1 MLAKI
6 HSYGLNGIHG
16 FRVLIETDVN
26 NGLPGYETVGL
37 PDAAVKESKERI
49 KSAVKNS
56 GFQFPPLR
64 ITVNLAPAD
73 VKKEGAFYDLP
84 ISLGILAATGQI
96 PCEKLPDDTIFIGEL
111 GLDGGVRHIH
121 GILPVLISARDGGC
135 KRIVIPEDNRNEAS
149 FIGGIE
155 IVAVRSLREAAEFIS
170 GITAPPRV
178 PFQSFEIAAAPET
191 SDDLKYVKGQSA
203 ARRALEIA
211 AAGGHNI
218 LLIGPPGG
226 GKTMLAKCLPGILPD
241 MTFEEALET
250 TKIHSVAGCLDAET
264 GIVST
269 RPFRVPHHT
278 ATLIALT
285 GGGPKAKPG
294 EISLAHNGVLFLDEM
309 PEYSRH
315 ALETLRQPLEDGVI
329 TVARSARVVTYP
341 AGFLLAASMN
351 PCPCGHYGSPNNR
364 CRCGPAEIRRYA
376 GKLSGPLMDRIDLH
390 VEVDDV
396 ELSELA
402 KTGEAESSAA
412 VKKRVNACREL
423 QLKRLKS
430 KDVYCNAKM
439 TSAQISEHCR
449 LSADCSELMAAAFS
463 KLGLSARAYNRILK
477 VSRTI
482 ADLDGAADLAI
493 PHLAEAIQYR
503 TLDRK
508 YWL

>member
-6 HSYGLNGIHG
+6 ESYGLSGIKG
-16 FRVLIETDVN
+16 FNVRIEVDIN

-49 KSAVKNS
+49 RSAVRNG

-73 VKKEGAFYDLP
+73 IKKEGAFYDLP
-84 ISLGILAATGQI
+84 ISLGVLAATGQL
-96 PCEKLPDDTIFIGEL
+96 PCERLDDTIFIGEL
-111 GLDGGVRHIH
+111 GLDGSVRHVN
-121 GILPVLISARDGGC
+121 GILPMLISARDDGA
-135 KRIVIPEDNRNEAS
+135 KRIVIPYDNRNEAG

-155 IVAVRSLREAAEFIS
+155 IYAVKTLREAAGFITQTVKLEPVQVRAYES
-170 GITAPPRV
+170 AP
-178 PFQSFEIAAAPET
+178 AAKYY
-191 SDDLKYVKGQSA
+191 DDLKYVKGQIS

-218 LLIGPPGG
+218 LFIGPPGG
-226 GKTMLAKCLPGILPD
+226 GKTMIAKCLPGILPD

-250 TKIHSVAGCLDAET
+250 TKIHSVAGCLDSGT
-264 GIVST
+264 GIVAE

-285 GGGPKAKPG
+285 GGGPKARPG

-309 PEYSRH
+309 PEYNRH
-315 ALETLRQPLEDGVI
+315 SLETLRQPLEDGGI
-329 TVARSARVVTYP
+329 TVTRAARVVTYP
-341 AGFLLAASMN
+341 ASFILAASMN
-351 PCPCGHYGSPNNR
+351 PCPCGHYGGKENK
-364 CRCGPAEIRRYA
+364 CRCSPSEIRRYA

-396 ELSELA
+396 DITDLA
-402 KTGEAESSAA
+402 AEGEAECSAG
-412 VKKRVNACREL
+412 VKRRVNACRAI
-423 QLKRLKS
+423 QLERLKAD
-430 KDVYCNAKM
+430 KIYCNAKM
-439 TSAQISEHCR
+439 TPAHIGRHCR
-449 LSADCSELMAAAFS
+449 LSPDCAGLMEAAFH
-463 KLGLSARAYNRILK
+463 KLGMSARGYNRILK

-482 ADLDGAADLAI
+482 ADLDGSDDIKI

-508 YWL
+508 YWI